1 MENDLFLNPDHSMD
15 DFRHG
20 GENLKPM
27 LKVSLTPE
35 QLIAERDRL
44 NSQFVD
50 KAITN
55 FLNYDNF
62 IKDLAE
68 GFIEDP
74 DKFREYTKI
83 LKETGSIGRALK
95 VAMPHKL

>member
-1 MENDLFLNPDHSMD
+1 MD

-27 LKVSLTPE
+27 LKVALSPE
-35 QLIAERDRL
+35 QLVQERDRL
-44 NSQFVD
+44 NSLFVD
-50 KAITN
+50 KAVTN

-68 GFIEDP
+68 GFVKEP
-74 DKFREYTKI
+74 DKFRNYTQT
-83 LKETGSIGRALK
+83 LKETGNVGRALK
-95 VAMPHKL
+95 QAMPHKL